1 MAKAPEAEEGGEGRG
16 QQEGGEQPSKGG
28 MLKWVIIAV
37 AAVVVLGGGGF
48 AGWWFFLR
56 SPAPATAK
64 AGEQKPGA
72 PGAGGASMAGPII
85 PLAPFIVNL
94 ADPGGRRYLK
104 VTVELELDKK
114 EGEAEFKGRVPEIR
128 DQIILAL
135 SSKTFQQLQ
144 GGAGKQV
151 LREELTARMNTILK
165 VGKIKSI
172 YFTEF
177 VVQ

>member
-1 MAKAPEAEEGGEGRG
+1 MARAPEAEEGAEGQGQKEGE
-16 QQEGGEQPSKGG
+16 EQAPKGG
-28 MLKWVIIAV
+28 MLKWIIIGV

-72 PGAGGASMAGPII
+72 PAAGGAAVAGPII
-85 PLAPFIVNL
+85 PLTPFIVNL

-104 VTVELELDKK
+104 ITVEIELDKR
-114 EGEAEFKGRVPEIR
+114 EGEAEFKGRVPEVR
-128 DQIILAL
+128 DQVILAL
-135 SSKTFQQLQ
+135 SGKTFQQLQ

-165 VGKIKSI
+165 TAKIKSI

>member
-1 MAKAPEAEEGGEGRG
+1 MARAPEAEEGAKGQEQKEGE
-16 QQEGGEQPSKGG
+16 EQAPKGG
-28 MLKWVIIAV
+28 MLKWIIIGV

-72 PGAGGASMAGPII
+72 PAGGAAVAGPII
-85 PLAPFIVNL
+85 PLTPFIVNL

-104 VTVELELDKK
+104 ITVEIELDKR
-114 EGEAEFKGRVPEIR
+114 EGEAEFKGRVPEVR
-128 DQIILAL
+128 DQVILAL
-135 SSKTFQQLQ
+135 SGKTFQQLQ

-165 VGKIKSI
+165 TAKIKSI

>member
-28 MLKWVIIAV
+28 MLKWIIIAV

-135 SSKTFQQLQ
+135 SSKTFQQVQ
-144 GGAGKQV
+144 GVAGKTV

-165 VGKIKSI
+165 VSKIKNI